1 VPPSLFELLPI
12 ETTNQ
17 VPSLVGNAN
26 NNLVVLMLANT
37 CVEEKKKKQKEGP
50 YDNIRGLPLLFLNL
64 VLCVCVC
71 SSCNLQ
77 TS

>member
-1 VPPSLFELLPI
+1 VPPFLFELLPI

-37 CVEEKKKKQKEGP
+37 CVEEKKKTKGGP
-50 YDNIRGLPLLFLNL
+50 I
-64 VLCVCVC
+64 
-71 SSCNLQ
+71 
-77 TS
+77 